1 MAKPNVS
8 KIDLLTQEGDLVGS
22 FTPSEIMQ
30 KYPSQVVIRNGVA
43 TLKKE
48 AASAVPAPGPAPQA
62 KASPAG
68 KASQTAPQPPVPGP
82 QPAPQPKPA
91 KPKRPSGPTPRKRL
105 AKLGASSR
113 EINYLA
119 RSFEGKAT
127 SWDGKPHQKPADVFR
142 SVLYKVYPDG
152 KIPGANRVE
161 VEDIV
166 DVVLDADRHS
176 AEGHEAAVEHAY
188 KVILRAYRQ
197 TQVKLDRAEAQKLA
211 DLHAMVAS
219 GDHWRALA
227 REAAERKDEDRTPVA
242 REKGQKPS
250 DSHAVATGGD
260 EQRAK
265 ARKAAKRR
273 EKDLRIAAHEAEY
286 RKKREPVQKVSQG
299 ARNARRKK
307 RRKKRPHDDRHSYE
321 VRTPSGAFI
330 GHYTQGE
337 YEFLFHGEGH
347 FKGEGE
353 KKYWEVPFEAVEP
366 IMQSSSCRWVQAKD
380 GTFAIWCDELLNSW
394 RQDTGECPMNN
405 PKASAPAA
413 TPRQKRNTA
422 SLAPRPAQRPRAK
435 PEQEGPGTSSAPSG
449 AREMEQ
455 KKLAAPPSS
464 NTEREPA
471 KTPAAE
477 ESRPPKRKIRGG
489 DVLQSS
495 TAFSRHYVF
504 DLGGTLYVD
513 RTPKD
518 LDGEYLYPYGTSLIE
533 LAACPLEQWRV
544 IDHYGTGT
552 VPEGRQWRERYLEER
567 RPTPEKLADAQWRRD
582 YGYNG

>member
-1 MAKPNVS
+1 MAKPNAS

-30 KYPSQVVIRNGVA
+30 KYPGQAVIRNGVA

-62 KASPAG
+62 KPRSMG
-68 KASQTAPQPPVPGP
+68 KAPQAKAQPPSPKPQPT
-82 QPAPQPKPA
+82 PQPKPA
-91 KPKRPSGPTPRKRL
+91 KPKRPSGPTPRERL

-113 EINYLA
+113 EVNYLA

-227 REAAERKDEDRTPVA
+227 REAAERKEEGRKRKEAAKKAFQKERETPHREDRPYDTA
-242 REKGQKPS
+242 G
-250 DSHAVATGGD
+250 H
-260 EQRAK
+260 
-265 ARKAAKRR
+265 
-273 EKDLRIAAHEAEY
+273 
-286 RKKREPVQKVSQG
+286 
-299 ARNARRKK
+299 N
-307 RRKKRPHDDRHSYE
+307 YE
-321 VRTPSGAFI
+321 VRTPDGKPFGS
-330 GHYTQGE
+330 YTYPE
-337 YEFLFHGEGH
+337 YRFLFGDKGR

-353 KKYWEVPFEAVEP
+353 KKYWEVPFEVVAP
-366 IMQSSSCRWVQAKD
+366 IVQGAGYRDVQADD
-380 GTFAIWCDELLNSW
+380 GTFAKWNDELLESW
-394 RQDTGECPMNN
+394 NN
-405 PKASAPAA
+405 GPGKYLASRLRVSIPVPVSTPKPKQEAASHV
-413 TPRQKRNTA
+413 
-422 SLAPRPAQRPRAK
+422 PRPAQRPEAK
-435 PEQEGPGTSSAPSG
+435 PA
-449 AREMEQ
+449 Q
-455 KKLAAPPSS
+455 KKPATPVPRTRPEQPKVPKAELSS
-464 NTEREPA
+464 
-471 KTPAAE
+471 
-477 ESRPPKRKIRGG
+477 PPKRKIRGG